1 MCINTI
7 YQRKKELACYSEFL
21 FSHYGINGGVHMVR
35 RLTERKKTKIKDK
48 TYVAKILQ
56 SVAKK
61 LLNTKK
67 NINYN
72 DETILYEISNCKS
85 LLENILDEM
94 TYEE

>member
-1 MCINTI
+1 
-7 YQRKKELACYSEFL
+7 
-21 FSHYGINGGVHMVR
+21 MVR

-94 TYEE
+94 VYEE